1 MTGNGR
7 IDVQTRR
14 VRRRWVAGAVLAV
27 TALTAATVGACSPA
41 GSRGTGDSGGEG
53 GGERPG
59 PFVVARTADV
69 DLLDPARATA
79 FPTVQTLDLVYDTLL
94 ETDDGGELRPGL
106 ATKWAVGAD
115 GRTVTLTL
123 RDGVTFHNGETFA
136 AADAKATLER
146 VLDKETASVV
156 ASYLGNIEAI
166 EATDDTTLTIKLA
179 RPDAAL
185 LNVLTYVGTSILSS
199 KDIEAGT
206 VQRKVNG
213 TGAFRWAS
221 WDQGQKVTLEANRDF
236 WGGAPKLERVE
247 LRVIP
252 DESSIL
258 SGATAGSLD
267 LGIISDPSVSK
278 QVDADKVR
286 LISQGT
292 LNYHV
297 LQLNGRRGPLR
308 KLEARQA
315 IACAV
320 NRDEVIDTAFFGN
333 ADITGPITSPAFSYD
348 ALEGLPCDTAPDVQT
363 AKDLLAEAGYPD
375 GFTLDT
381 IVMVGNY
388 ATATNVAQSLQAQLA
403 KVGVKLRLQQQQSNV
418 YVENWLGAKYDA
430 AVAKNGGSTD
440 PYLMYGRYFTTDGSL
455 SLPAGLA
462 DRGLDKLLRDGNA
475 TTDEQQRQ
483 QLFGQLQQDLLRLSP
498 WVWLLSDQSYY
509 LVGKDVQGFK
519 ALPTDSLEYL
529 TKASIGTP

>member
-1 MTGNGR
+1 MT
-7 IDVQTRR
+7 R
-14 VRRRWVAGAVLAV
+14 VRRARVAGLILTA
-27 TALTAATVGACSPA
+27 TALTAAAVGACSPA
-41 GSRGTGDSGGEG
+41 GSRDAGGGSEGGE
-53 GGERPG
+53 ERPG

-94 ETDDGGELRPGL
+94 ETDDGGELRAGL
-106 ATKWAVGAD
+106 ATKWAVGD
-115 GRTVTLTL
+115 EGRTVTLTL
-123 RDGVTFHNGETFA
+123 REGVEFHNGETFT

-146 VLDKETASVV
+146 VLDKETSSVV
-156 ASYLGNIEAI
+156 ASYLGNVEAI
-166 EATDDTTLTIKLA
+166 EAPDDTTLVIRLS

-185 LNVLTYVGTSILSS
+185 LNVLTYVGTSILSG

-221 WDQGQKVTLEANRDF
+221 WDQGQKVVLTANRGF
-236 WGGAPKLERVE
+236 WGGAPKLNRVE

-258 SGATAGSLD
+258 SGMNAGSLD

-278 QVDADKVR
+278 QVDTDR
-286 LISQGT
+286 LQLISQGT
-292 LNYHV
+292 LAYHT

-333 ADITGPITSPAFSYD
+333 AEVTGPITSPAFRYD
-348 ALEGLPCDTAPDVQT
+348 AVQGLPCSAPPDLET
-363 AKDLLAEAGYPD
+363 AKDLLAKAGYPD
-375 GFTLDT
+375 GFRLDT

-388 ATATNVAQSLQAQLA
+388 ATATNVAQSLQAQLD
-403 KVGVKLRLQQQQSNV
+403 KIGVRLRLQQQQSNV

-430 AVAKNGGSTD
+430 ALAKNGGSTD

-455 SLPAGLA
+455 SMPAGLA
-462 DRGLDKLLRDGNA
+462 DKGLDKLLRDANA
-475 TTDEQQRQ
+475 TTDDDRRQ
-483 QLFGQLQQDLLRLSP
+483 QLFDQLQQELLRLSP
-498 WVWLLSDQSYY
+498 WVWLVSDQSYY

-529 TKASIGTP
+529 GKASIGTP